1 MIEVPTRGLR
11 RAVALPKRRRF
22 GDANRDL
29 WPALILVGPGTILFI
44 VFVAVPIVGGVLLS
58 FFSWNLVGVPQWV
71 GLDNF
76 TRLLTDPLVGKSLLN
91 TAGFVLLGV
100 VPTVILGLIIAVFIN
115 VRMPGIAALR
125 TLYLIPA
132 VVSFAASAV
141 LWRWIYNPTS
151 GLLNYVLSWFGIS
164 SKAWLTETATALSS
178 LVIIG
183 IWLSLPVSILFYM
196 AALQRISDSVIEA
209 AMLDGAGAVQR
220 MVRIIWP
227 QVLPM
232 TLLVTLVTFIGFAN
246 GSFDLVNLMTQG
258 GPVNAT
264 STLVYYMYT
273 TAFQNLDLGYAA
285 ALGLVQ
291 LAFIVI
297 FLMIV
302 QLARKVIESR
312 WS

>member
-1 MIEVPTRGLR
+1 MIEVPTRDLR

-29 WPALILVGPGTILFI
+29 GPALILVGPGTILFI

-76 TRLLTDPLVGKSLLN
+76 TRLLTDPLVAKSLLN

-115 VRMPGIAALR
+115 VRMPGITALR

-164 SKAWLTETATALSS
+164 SKAWLTETATALPS

-297 FLMIV
+297 FLTIV
-302 QLARKVIESR
+302 QLARKAIESR